1 MTAEIAVMNQSAVA
15 LAADSAATRSESK
28 IFTANKI
35 FALSKYRPVAIMIY
49 GSSACMNVPWETIIK
64 QFRSELGEKNCPTV
78 GAYGDEL
85 FAFIAANRALFPESE
100 QERFAYR
107 YAAAKFTRIKQEILK
122 EVNEAIEA
130 EGPLTRSQASVLA
143 QGIIDQRVDF
153 WKSRQRRA
161 KLPRDVRRRARER
174 YGDEIVKARDDVLQ
188 QLPLTAKQREM
199 LMQITLDSW
208 YKQPQLRS
216 GQTGIVI
223 AGFGHNDMFPS
234 LVGYEIDGVLLN
246 RPIFWQSHN
255 VVLDQ
260 NQGGVVVPFAQDDM
274 IRLFVEGV
282 TPAYEGFIESYFRQI
297 ITGLNEMVVSELPAD
312 AVMQAI
318 KDRLEKNRDTLIG
331 SLSERL
337 SEKRESLYVAPLLSI
352 VSSLPMNELA
362 SLAESLVNLT
372 SLRRRVSLDQET
384 VGGPIDVAVIS
395 RGDGLV
401 WIKRKH
407 YFPPELN
414 QQFFANYFRS

>member
-1 MTAEIAVMNQSAVA
+1 VTAEIAVMNQSAVA
-15 LAADSAATRSESK
+15 LAADSAATRSEAK

-64 QFRSELGEKNCPTV
+64 QFRAELGENNCPTV
-78 GAYGDEL
+78 GDYGDEL

-107 YAAAKFTRIKQEILK
+107 YAAEKFTRIKQEIL
-122 EVNEAIEA
+122 EAVNKAIEA
-130 EGPLTRSQASVLA
+130 EGPLTRGQASGVA
-143 QGIIDQRVDF
+143 QGVVDQRVDF
-153 WKSRQRRA
+153 WKSRPRRA

-188 QLPLTAKQREM
+188 QLPLTAKQRET

-208 YKQPQLRS
+208 YKQPLA
-216 GQTGIVI
+216 GQTGVVI
-223 AGFGHNDMFPS
+223 AGFGRDDMFPS

-260 NQGGVVVPFAQDDM
+260 NQGAVVVPFAQDDM

-297 ITGLNEMVVSELPAD
+297 ITGLSEMVVSELPAD
-312 AVMQAI
+312 AAMQVI
-318 KDRLEKNRDTLIG
+318 KDHLEENRTTLIR
-331 SLSERL
+331 SLADKL
-337 SEKRESLYVAPLLSI
+337 AEKRGSLYVAPLLSI